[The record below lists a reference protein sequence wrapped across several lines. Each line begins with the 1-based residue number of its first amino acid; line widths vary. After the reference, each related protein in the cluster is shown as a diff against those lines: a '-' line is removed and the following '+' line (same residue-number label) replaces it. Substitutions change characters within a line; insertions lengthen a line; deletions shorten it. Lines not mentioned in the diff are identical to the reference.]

1 MDSEVI
7 GLAVEEE
14 AKGKHVVL
22 KRDSSK
28 IFCHLIVNH

>member
-14 AKGKHVVL
+14 GKGKHVVL
-22 KRDSSK
+22 MNHDSETAVRFSA
-28 IFCHLIVNH
+28 I

>member
-22 KRDSSK
+22 KHHDSETAVRFSA
-28 IFCHLIVNH
+28 I